1 MIIIVDTNIVFS
13 GILNPKGDI
22 SDLLLNSSDIFQF
35 YSPGFLLEEL
45 EKHHQKLLQISG
57 YSETDLNFLKRLL
70 LKKIE
75 FIDPEIIQQ
84 SNWVKAAALTKD
96 VDAYDIPFI
105 ALGLQLNAPLWTGD
119 KKLMQGLKSK
129 GYNSIL
135 YSKHLREIRDEK

>member
-13 GILNPKGDI
+13 GILNPEGDI
-22 SDLLLNSSDIFQF
+22 SDILLNSGDIFQF

-57 YSETDLNFLKRLL
+57 YSETDLNFLKISL

-75 FIDPEIIQQ
+75 FINPEFIQQ
-84 SNWVKAAALTKD
+84 SNWVKAAALAKD

-119 KKLMQGLKSK
+119 KKLMQGLQRK

-135 YSKHLREIRDEK
+135 NTKLLEEIRDKK